1 MADGNGR
8 ELAIG
13 FLTLLTIN
21 KEGGRL
27 GAVLITDERGV
38 PQEFRVTEP
47 VKPSQVQRVLYGD
60 SLEPHIGID
69 IIGRPLLGQ
78 VEANPEIY
86 LVDKPFLVELRDA
99 DNCPVIFLRRVG
111 ETLSVGGESSGVS
124 VESKRTQPV
133 SLETDPQYTEDARE
147 AAEFIRHL
155 GDSLDLLEPFQR
167 IKNAVD
173 VLQIQDERFR

>member
-1 MADGNGR
+1 MADGNGQ

-13 FLTLLTIN
+13 FLTLLAIN
-21 KEGGRL
+21 QEGGRL

-69 IIGRPLLGQ
+69 IIGRPLLDN
-78 VEANPEIY
+78 VEAKPEIY
-86 LVDKPFLVELRDA
+86 LVDKSFLVELRDA
-99 DNCPVIFLRRVG
+99 VGCPVIFLRRTS

-147 AAEFIRHL
+147 AAELFQHL
-155 GDSLDLLEPFQR
+155 ADRLDLFEPFER
-167 IKNAVD
+167 IEKAVS
-173 VLQIQDERFR
+173 VLQIKDDRFR